1 MWGCI
6 KVASRFG
13 FGAAGCR
20 FLAPLFLGLLPT
32 PGALADPEVPR
43 IEFFTGFESSDNYT
57 SAYVGGGYA
66 FGKGFH
72 QESLRLRAVGS
83 LGRYHYDS
91 SLESDGVWVP
101 TRFDGDASFM
111 AALAGYEFH
120 FGRVISKIFAG
131 VEAVD
136 QQINPRDPNNS
147 VQGSEIGFR
156 IVSENWIDLSPI
168 WHLSADAAYGT
179 AFQEYWSLVRIGYR
193 LKPRL
198 SVGLEGG
205 AVGNQEY
212 DAGRAAPLRGS
223 IFSIRSSPWQAAS
236 RAITWKT
243 IRAVTSRSA
252 SVALFDLRKSR
263 CTAGPAPAVLGL
275 NHGTPRTKRIR
286 PAA

>member
-20 FLAPLFLGLLPT
+20 FLAPLVVSLLPT
-32 PGALADPEVPR
+32 GALADQEVPR
-43 IEFFTGFESSDNYT
+43 IEFFTGFEASDNYT

-83 LGRYHYDS
+83 LGRYHYDG
-91 SLESDGVWVP
+91 SLESGGVWVP
-101 TRFDGDASFM
+101 TRFDGDASFL

-136 QQINPRDPNNS
+136 QRISPHDPNNS
-147 VQGSEIGFR
+147 VQGSEMGFR
-156 IVSENWIDLSPI
+156 VVAENWLDLSPT

-179 AFQEYWSLVRIGYR
+179 AFQEYWSLARIGYR
-193 LKPRL
+193 LKPKV

-205 AVGNQEY
+205 ALGNQEY
-212 DAGRAAPLRGS
+212 DAGRAGAYARFYLLDTELTV
-223 IFSIRSSPWQAAS
+223 AS
-236 RAITWKT
+236 GFTGNYLEDDPSGYVSLGVRRA
-243 IRAVTSRSA
+243 
-252 SVALFDLRKSR
+252 F
-263 CTAGPAPAVLGL
+263 
-275 NHGTPRTKRIR
+275 
-286 PAA
+286 